1 MLSGISG
8 GQLDG
13 ASRGR
18 PQLVHMGLECLL
30 RGRNSPVVPDLGRD
44 KVILEVGVGEVR
56 TAADKAASLDIAG
69 AGGPRSVQEPLES
82 SLDHPESKLLAVEAY
97 GLGARLD
104 DVDVKMV
111 LKVLAH
117 AGKMVDRVH
126 SNMAEMISVANS

>member
-1 MLSGISG
+1 MSGISG

-18 PQLVHMGLECLL
+18 PQLVHMGLEGLL
-30 RGRNSPVVPDLGRD
+30 RGSDSPVVPDLGRD

-56 TAADKAASLDIAG
+56 TAADKAASFDIAG
-69 AGGPRSVQEPLES
+69 AGGPRLVQKPLES
-82 SLDHPESKLLAVEAY
+82 SLDHPESKLLAVEAD

-117 AGKMVDRVH
+117 AGKMVDRVN
-126 SNMAEMISVANS
+126 SNMAEMLSVANT